1 MLKNKKNKELVKYI
15 FVGLSTVLIDFLIY
29 KFLVKFIVIYL
40 AKTISFLSGTFFS
53 YQLNRTWTF
62 KSGKTKLSQ
71 FIKYLII
78 HITSLVLNVFINS
91 LLLNTFSKN
100 YFLSY
105 EVSFLIATLTS
116 ATYNFLFIKI
126 CLLYTSPS
134 PRDCQ

>member
-1 MLKNKKNKELVKYI
+1 MLKNKKNKELLKYI

-29 KFLVKFIVIYL
+29 KFLIKFIVIYL

-62 KSGKTKLSQ
+62 KSGKKTLSQ

-116 ATYNFLFIKI
+116 AIYNFLFIKMFI
-126 CLLYTSPS
+126 FNNTKS
-134 PRDCQ
+134 

>member
-1 MLKNKKNKELVKYI
+1 MKNKKKELLKYI

-29 KFLVKFIVIYL
+29 KFLINFIVIYL
-40 AKTISFLSGTFFS
+40 SKTISFLSGTFFS

-78 HITSLVLNVFINS
+78 HITSLIINVFFNS
-91 LLLNTFSKN
+91 LLLNTFPKN
-100 YFLSY
+100 YYLSY

-116 ATYNFLFIKI
+116 AIYNFLFIKKFI
-126 CLLYTSPS
+126 FNNTRSEY
-134 PRDCQ
+134 

>member
-1 MLKNKKNKELVKYI
+1 MLKNKKNKELLKYF

-29 KFLVKFIVIYL
+29 KFLIKFIVIYL

-62 KSGKTKLSQ
+62 KSGKLKLSQ

-116 ATYNFLFIKI
+116 ATYNFLFIKKFI
-126 CLLYTSPS
+126 FNNTRS
-134 PRDCQ
+134 

>member
-1 MLKNKKNKELVKYI
+1 MLKNKKNKELLKYI

-29 KFLVKFIVIYL
+29 KFLIKFIVIYL

-62 KSGKTKLSQ
+62 KSGEKTLSQ
-71 FIKYLII
+71 FLKYLII

-126 CLLYTSPS
+126 FIFNNT
-134 PRDCQ
+134 RN

>member
-1 MLKNKKNKELVKYI
+1 MLKIKKNKELIKYI

-29 KFLVKFIVIYL
+29 KFLIKFIVIYL

-62 KSGKTKLSQ
+62 KSGKKTLSQ

-78 HITSLVLNVFINS
+78 HITSLVLNVYINS

-105 EVSFLIATLTS
+105 EVSFVIATLTS
-116 ATYNFLFIKI
+116 AFYNFLFIKI
-126 CLLYTSPS
+126 FIFNNTKS
-134 PRDCQ
+134 

>member
-1 MLKNKKNKELVKYI
+1 MLKNKRKEELLKYI

-29 KFLVKFIVIYL
+29 KFLIKFIVIYL

-62 KSGKTKLSQ
+62 KSGKKTLSQ

-116 ATYNFLFIKI
+116 AIYNFLFIKNFI
-126 CLLYTSPS
+126 FNNT
-134 PRDCQ
+134 RN

>member
-1 MLKNKKNKELVKYI
+1 MLKNKKNKELLKYI

-29 KFLVKFIVIYL
+29 KFLIKFIVIYL

-62 KSGKTKLSQ
+62 KSGKKTLSQ

-116 ATYNFLFIKI
+116 AIYNFLFIKMFI
-126 CLLYTSPS
+126 FNNTKK
-134 PRDCQ
+134 

>member
-1 MLKNKKNKELVKYI
+1 MLKNKELLKYI
-15 FVGLSTVLIDFLIY
+15 FVGLSTVLIDFLTY
-29 KFLVKFIVIYL
+29 KFLIKFIVIYL

-62 KSGKTKLSQ
+62 KSGKKTLSQ

-126 CLLYTSPS
+126 FIFNNTRS
-134 PRDCQ
+134 

>member
-1 MLKNKKNKELVKYI
+1 MLKNKKNKELLKYI

-29 KFLVKFIVIYL
+29 KFLIKFIVIYL

-78 HITSLVLNVFINS
+78 HITSLIINVFLNS
-91 LLLNTFSKN
+91 LLINRFFKD

-105 EVSFLIATLTS
+105 EVSFLIATLIS
-116 ATYNFLFIKI
+116 ATYNFLFIKTFI
-126 CLLYTSPS
+126 FNNT
-134 PRDCQ
+134 RI

>member
-1 MLKNKKNKELVKYI
+1 MLKNKELLKYI

-29 KFLVKFIVIYL
+29 KFLIKFIFIYL

-78 HITSLVLNVFINS
+78 HITSLIINVVLNS

-126 CLLYTSPS
+126 FIFNNARS
-134 PRDCQ
+134 

>member
-1 MLKNKKNKELVKYI
+1 MLKNKKNKELLKYI

-29 KFLVKFIVIYL
+29 KFLIKFIVIYL

-62 KSGKTKLSQ
+62 KSGKKTLSQ

-78 HITSLVLNVFINS
+78 HITSLIINVFLNS
-91 LLLNTFSKN
+91 LLLNTFPKN
-100 YFLSY
+100 YYLSY

-116 ATYNFLFIKI
+116 AIYNFLFIKKFI
-126 CLLYTSPS
+126 FNNTRSEY
-134 PRDCQ
+134 

>member
-1 MLKNKKNKELVKYI
+1 MLKNKKNKELLKYI

-29 KFLVKFIVIYL
+29 KFLIKFIVIYL
-40 AKTISFLSGTFFS
+40 SKTISFLSGTFFS

-105 EVSFLIATLTS
+105 EVSFLIATLIS

-126 CLLYTSPS
+126 FIFNNT
-134 PRDCQ
+134 RI

>member
-1 MLKNKKNKELVKYI
+1 MLKNKKNKELLKYI

-29 KFLVKFIVIYL
+29 RFLIKFIVIYL

-62 KSGKTKLSQ
+62 KSGKKTLSQ

-91 LLLNTFSKN
+91 ILLNTFSKN

-126 CLLYTSPS
+126 FIFNNT
-134 PRDCQ
+134 RI

>member
-1 MLKNKKNKELVKYI
+1 MLKNKKSKELLKYI

-29 KFLVKFIVIYL
+29 KFLIKFIVIYL

-62 KSGKTKLSQ
+62 KSGEKKLSQ

-116 ATYNFLFIKI
+116 AIYNFLFIKKFI
-126 CLLYTSPS
+126 FNNTRSEY
-134 PRDCQ
+134 

>member
-1 MLKNKKNKELVKYI
+1 MLKNKKNKELLKYI

-29 KFLVKFIVIYL
+29 KFLIKFVVIYL

-53 YQLNRTWTF
+53 YQLNRSWTF
-62 KSGKTKLSQ
+62 KSGKKTLSQ

-78 HITSLVLNVFINS
+78 HITSLVINVFINS
-91 LLLNTFSKN
+91 LLLDTFSKN

-116 ATYNFLFIKI
+116 AIYNFLFIKI
-126 CLLYTSPS
+126 FIFNNTKSNINL
-134 PRDCQ
+134 

>member
-1 MLKNKKNKELVKYI
+1 MLKNKKNKELLKYI

-29 KFLVKFIVIYL
+29 KFLIKFIIIYL

-62 KSGKTKLSQ
+62 KSGKKTLSQ

-126 CLLYTSPS
+126 FIFNNTRS
-134 PRDCQ
+134 

>member
-1 MLKNKKNKELVKYI
+1 MLKNKKNKELLKYI

-29 KFLVKFIVIYL
+29 KFLIKFIVIYL

-53 YQLNRTWTF
+53 YQLNRTLTF
-62 KSGKTKLSQ
+62 KSGKKTVSQ

-78 HITSLVLNVFINS
+78 HITSLMLNVFINS

-126 CLLYTSPS
+126 FIFNSTRS
-134 PRDCQ
+134 

>member
-62 KSGKTKLSQ
+62 KSGKKTLSQ

-105 EVSFLIATLTS
+105 EISFLIATLTS
-116 ATYNFLFIKI
+116 AVYNFLFIRIFIFNNTKSK
-126 CLLYTSPS
+126 Y
-134 PRDCQ
+134 

>member
-1 MLKNKKNKELVKYI
+1 MLKNKKNKELLKYI

-29 KFLVKFIVIYL
+29 KFLIKFIVIYL

-62 KSGKTKLSQ
+62 KSRKKTLSQ

-126 CLLYTSPS
+126 FIFNNT
-134 PRDCQ
+134 RN

>member
-1 MLKNKKNKELVKYI
+1 MLKNKKNKELLKYI

-29 KFLVKFIVIYL
+29 KFLIKFVVIYL

-62 KSGKTKLSQ
+62 KSGKKTLSQ

-116 ATYNFLFIKI
+116 AIYNFLFIKVFI
-126 CLLYTSPS
+126 FNNTKS
-134 PRDCQ
+134 

>member
-1 MLKNKKNKELVKYI
+1 MLKNKELLKYI

-29 KFLVKFIVIYL
+29 KFLIKFIVIYL
-40 AKTISFLSGTFFS
+40 AKAISFLSGTFFS

-62 KSGKTKLSQ
+62 KSGKKTLSQ

-126 CLLYTSPS
+126 FIFNNTRS
-134 PRDCQ
+134 

>member
-15 FVGLSTVLIDFLIY
+15 LVGLSTVLIDFLIY
-29 KFLVKFIVIYL
+29 KFLIKFIVIYL

-62 KSGKTKLSQ
+62 KSGKKTYSQ

-126 CLLYTSPS
+126 FIFNNT
-134 PRDCQ
+134 RN

>member
-1 MLKNKKNKELVKYI
+1 MLKNKKNKELLKYI

-29 KFLVKFIVIYL
+29 KFLIKFIVIYL

-62 KSGKTKLSQ
+62 KSGEKTLSQ

-105 EVSFLIATLTS
+105 EVSFLIATLIS
-116 ATYNFLFIKI
+116 ATYNFLFIKTFI
-126 CLLYTSPS
+126 FNNT
-134 PRDCQ
+134 RI

>member
-1 MLKNKKNKELVKYI
+1 MLKNKKNKELLKYI

-29 KFLVKFIVIYL
+29 KFLIKFIVIYL

-62 KSGKTKLSQ
+62 KSGGKTLSQ
-71 FIKYLII
+71 FIKYLIV

-126 CLLYTSPS
+126 FIFNNTRS
-134 PRDCQ
+134 

>member
-1 MLKNKKNKELVKYI
+1 MLKNKELLKYI

-29 KFLVKFIVIYL
+29 KFLIKFIVIYL

-62 KSGKTKLSQ
+62 KSGEKTLSQ

-100 YFLSY
+100 YFFSY

-126 CLLYTSPS
+126 FIFNNS
-134 PRDCQ
+134 RN

>member
-1 MLKNKKNKELVKYI
+1 MLKNKKNKELLKYI

-29 KFLVKFIVIYL
+29 KFLIKFIVIYL

-62 KSGKTKLSQ
+62 KSGEKTLSQ

-78 HITSLVLNVFINS
+78 HITSLMLNVFINS

-105 EVSFLIATLTS
+105 EVSFLVATLTS
-116 ATYNFLFIKI
+116 AIYNFLFIKVFI
-126 CLLYTSPS
+126 FNNTKS
-134 PRDCQ
+134 

>member
-1 MLKNKKNKELVKYI
+1 MLKNKKNKELLKYI

-29 KFLVKFIVIYL
+29 KFLIKFIVIYL

-62 KSGKTKLSQ
+62 KSGKKTLSQ

-126 CLLYTSPS
+126 FIFNNT
-134 PRDCQ
+134 RN

>member
-1 MLKNKKNKELVKYI
+1 MLKNKELLKYI
-15 FVGLSTVLIDFLIY
+15 FVGLSTVFIDFVIY
-29 KFLVKFIVIYL
+29 KFLIKFIVIYL

-62 KSGKTKLSQ
+62 KSGGKTLSQ

-126 CLLYTSPS
+126 FIFNNTRS
-134 PRDCQ
+134 

>member
-1 MLKNKKNKELVKYI
+1 MLKNKKNKELLKYI

-29 KFLVKFIVIYL
+29 KFLIKFIVIYL

-62 KSGKTKLSQ
+62 KSGKKTLSQ

-100 YFLSY
+100 YFLNY

-116 ATYNFLFIKI
+116 AIYNFLFIKMFI
-126 CLLYTSPS
+126 FNNTKS
-134 PRDCQ
+134 

>member
-1 MLKNKKNKELVKYI
+1 MLKNKELLKYI

-29 KFLVKFIVIYL
+29 KFLIKFIVIYL

-62 KSGKTKLSQ
+62 KSGKKTLSQ

-116 ATYNFLFIKI
+116 AIYNFLFIKMFI
-126 CLLYTSPS
+126 FNNNKI
-134 PRDCQ
+134 

>member
-1 MLKNKKNKELVKYI
+1 MLKNKKNKELLKYI

-29 KFLVKFIVIYL
+29 KFLIKFIVIYL

-62 KSGKTKLSQ
+62 KSGKKTLSQ

-126 CLLYTSPS
+126 FIFNNTRS
-134 PRDCQ
+134 

>member
-1 MLKNKKNKELVKYI
+1 MLKNKKNKELLKYI
-15 FVGLSTVLIDFLIY
+15 IVGLSTVLIDFLIY
-29 KFLVKFIVIYL
+29 KFLIKFIVIYL

-62 KSGKTKLSQ
+62 KSGEKTLSQ

-78 HITSLVLNVFINS
+78 HITSLALNVFINS

-126 CLLYTSPS
+126 FIFNNTKS
-134 PRDCQ
+134 

>member
-1 MLKNKKNKELVKYI
+1 MLKSKKNKELLKYI

-29 KFLVKFIVIYL
+29 KFLIKFIVIYL

-62 KSGKTKLSQ
+62 KSGEKTLSQ

-126 CLLYTSPS
+126 FIFNNTRS
-134 PRDCQ
+134 

>member
-1 MLKNKKNKELVKYI
+1 MLKNKKNKELLKYI

-29 KFLVKFIVIYL
+29 KFLIKFIVIYL

-62 KSGKTKLSQ
+62 KSGKKTLSQ

-116 ATYNFLFIKI
+116 ATYNFLFIKKFI
-126 CLLYTSPS
+126 FNNTRS
-134 PRDCQ
+134 

>member
-1 MLKNKKNKELVKYI
+1 MLKNKKNKELLKYI

-29 KFLVKFIVIYL
+29 KFLIKFIFIYL

-62 KSGKTKLSQ
+62 KSRKKTLSQ

-126 CLLYTSPS
+126 FIFNNT
-134 PRDCQ
+134 RN

>member
-1 MLKNKKNKELVKYI
+1 MLKNKKNKELLKYI

-29 KFLVKFIVIYL
+29 KFLIKFIVIYL

-62 KSGKTKLSQ
+62 KSGKKTLSQ

-105 EVSFLIATLTS
+105 EVSFVIATLTS
-116 ATYNFLFIKI
+116 AFYNFLFIKI
-126 CLLYTSPS
+126 FIFNNTKS
-134 PRDCQ
+134 

>member
-1 MLKNKKNKELVKYI
+1 MLKNKKNIELLKYI

-29 KFLVKFIVIYL
+29 KLLINFIFIYL
-40 AKTISFLSGTFFS
+40 SKTISFLSGTLFS

-62 KSGKTKLSQ
+62 KAGKTKLPQ

-91 LLLNTFSKN
+91 LILKTFPKN

-105 EVSFLIATLTS
+105 EISFFIATTIS
-116 ATYNFLFIKI
+116 AIYNFLFIKI
-126 CLLYTSPS
+126 LIFNNTNNQY
-134 PRDCQ
+134 

>member
-1 MLKNKKNKELVKYI
+1 MLKNKKNKELLKYF

-29 KFLVKFIVIYL
+29 KFLIKFIVIYL

-62 KSGKTKLSQ
+62 KSGKKTLSQ
-71 FIKYLII
+71 FLKYLII

-116 ATYNFLFIKI
+116 ATYNFLLIKKFIFNN
-126 CLLYTSPS
+126 T
-134 PRDCQ
+134 

>member
-1 MLKNKKNKELVKYI
+1 MLKNKELLKYI

-29 KFLVKFIVIYL
+29 KFLIKFIVIYL

-62 KSGKTKLSQ
+62 KSKKKTLSQ

-126 CLLYTSPS
+126 FIFNN
-134 PRDCQ
+134 PRS